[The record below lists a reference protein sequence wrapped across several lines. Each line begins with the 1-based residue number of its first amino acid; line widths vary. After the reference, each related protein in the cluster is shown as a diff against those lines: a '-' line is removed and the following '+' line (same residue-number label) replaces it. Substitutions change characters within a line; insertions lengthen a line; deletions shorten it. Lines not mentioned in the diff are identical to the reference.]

1 MSQKDMNFFNID
13 ALEQGISRTLGEGIT
28 TRIFPGQQAMI
39 SVVRIEPN
47 ARGAIHRHSQ
57 EQWGVM
63 IEGSAIRI
71 QDSEEIAV
79 EKGDFWC
86 SPGGIEHGIIGGPD
100 GAIILDIFSPPRPE
114 YTKPGRGFAAT
125 DCDDS

>member
-1 MSQKDMNFFNID
+1 MGQKENFFNID
-13 ALEQGISRTLGEGIT
+13 AFEQGIFRTLGEGIT

-47 ARGAIHRHSQ
+47 AHGAIHSHSQ

-71 QDSEEIAV
+71 QDGEEIV
-79 EKGDFWC
+79 VGKGDFWC

-100 GAIILDIFSPPRPE
+100 GAIILDVFSPPRPE
-114 YTKPGRGFAAT
+114 YTKPGSGFST
-125 DCDDS
+125 FD